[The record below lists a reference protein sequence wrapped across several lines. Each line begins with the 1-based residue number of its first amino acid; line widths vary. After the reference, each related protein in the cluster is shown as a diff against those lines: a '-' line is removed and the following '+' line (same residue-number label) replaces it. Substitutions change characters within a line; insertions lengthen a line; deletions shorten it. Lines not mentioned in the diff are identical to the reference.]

1 MSVNLPD
8 IKAFGTAP
16 FEAFTAA
23 TASSTKGLQTIAAET
38 TDYSK
43 KSFEKSRV
51 LFEKLTGV
59 KKIDEAIQ
67 LQSDFAKSAYEDF
80 VAHATRI
87 GELYSSLAKEAFK
100 PITVTSPAKPS
111 VVAEPPKSA
120 LPRPK
125 SRRLHS
131 LQPLS
136 CRGRPPPSRTDLKQ
150 FGATHLNQRKKCS
163 INFCSSSIFSVGA
176 RGAQRRGQLS
186 PATLSSACIARSS
199 NGRALFFARSLPY
212 CRGTMRSRGGLKV
225 FSS

>member
-1 MSVNLPD
+1 MPCASRRKGYSMSIDLPD

-87 GELYSSLAKEAFK
+87 GELYSSLAKESFK

-111 VVAEPPKSA
+111 VVAEPWKAPVAAKS
-120 LPRPK
+120 
-125 SRRLHS
+125 SV
-131 LQPLS
+131 
-136 CRGRPPPSRTDLKQ
+136 
-150 FGATHLNQRKKCS
+150 ATSPTK
-163 INFCSSSIFSVGA
+163 VA
-176 RGAQRRGQLS
+176 S
-186 PATLSSACIARSS
+186 PAQSSVVDEPSKAPVA
-199 NGRALFFARSLPY
+199 AKPD
-212 CRGTMRSRGGLKV
+212 
-225 FSS
+225 